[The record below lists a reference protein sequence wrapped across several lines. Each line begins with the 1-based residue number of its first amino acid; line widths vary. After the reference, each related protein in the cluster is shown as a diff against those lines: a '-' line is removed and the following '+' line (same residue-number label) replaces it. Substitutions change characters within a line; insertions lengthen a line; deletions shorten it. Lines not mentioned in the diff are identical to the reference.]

1 MAKYA
6 VVETGGKQY
15 RVEEGEPL
23 ITERLPEHDSGDEV
37 VFDRVLFVR
46 DGDEAKIG
54 QPYVDGAQVVGTV
67 DEEFKG
73 DKITVF
79 KYKRKKR
86 QRRKTGHRQ
95 RYTRTTID
103 KIEA

>member
-23 ITERLPEHDSGDEV
+23 ITERLPDHDAGDEV

-46 DGDEAKIG
+46 DGDEVTVG

-73 DKITVF
+73 DKITVLT
-79 KYKRKKR
+79 YKRKQR
-86 QRRKTGHRQ
+86 QRRKMGHRQ
-95 RYTRTTID
+95 RYTQSHIREIQL
-103 KIEA
+103 

>member
-23 ITERLPEHDSGDEV
+23 ITERFKEHDAGDEV

-46 DGDEAKIG
+46 DGDEVKVG
-54 QPYVDGAQVVGTV
+54 QPYVDGAQVHGTV

-79 KYKRKKR
+79 KYKRKQR
-86 QRRKTGHRQ
+86 QRRKMGHRQ
-95 RYTRTTID
+95 RYARTTID
-103 KIEA
+103 EIQP

>member
-15 RVEEGEPL
+15 RVEEGEPV
-23 ITERLPEHDSGDEV
+23 ITERFPEHDAGDGV
-37 VFDRVLFVR
+37 VFDRVLYVR
-46 DGDEAKIG
+46 DGDEVKVG
-54 QPYVDGAQVVGTV
+54 QPYVDGAQVLGTV

-73 DKITVF
+73 EKITVF
-79 KYKRKKR
+79 KYKRKQR
-86 QRRKTGHRQ
+86 QRRKMGHRQ

-103 KIEA
+103 EIQA

>member
-23 ITERLPEHDSGDEV
+23 ITERLKDHEAGDEV

-46 DGDEAKIG
+46 DDDETKIG
-54 QPYVDGAQVVGTV
+54 QPYVDGAQVRGTV

-73 DKITVF
+73 DKITVLT
-79 KYKRKKR
+79 YKRKKR
-86 QRRKTGHRQ
+86 QRRKLGHRQ

-103 KIEA
+103 EIEA

>member
-23 ITERLPEHDSGDEV
+23 ITERLTEHESGDET
-37 VFDRVLFVR
+37 
-46 DGDEAKIG
+46 KIG

-86 QRRKTGHRQ
+86 QRRKMGHRQ